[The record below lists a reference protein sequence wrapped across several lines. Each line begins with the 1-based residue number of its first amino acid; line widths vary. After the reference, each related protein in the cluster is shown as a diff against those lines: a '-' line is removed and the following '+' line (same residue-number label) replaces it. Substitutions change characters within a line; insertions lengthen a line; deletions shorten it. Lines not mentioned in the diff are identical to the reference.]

1 MFELIIGLSIGC
13 IVYLFTK
20 SKKKANKSNVKPF
33 VGSSPETQ
41 LGDQKSKQKVVPHKK
56 RNYLCTKTENKF
68 YQVLRDV
75 LPPEY
80 IVHSQ
85 VSMMALVQPVNFKDN
100 SKTWAKRMDF
110 VITDKNT
117 KIMAVIELDDSSH
130 RQQKRQERDIYVN
143 NAFKN
148 LHPLLRF
155 EAMNIYDKVAIIQR
169 LKHETDIQYGSKV
182 TAA

>member
-1 MFELIIGLSIGC
+1 MR
-13 IVYLFTK
+13 
-20 SKKKANKSNVKPF
+20 PF
-33 VGSSPETQ
+33 VGSSSGAQ
-41 LGDQKSKQKVVPHKK
+41 LGEQESKKSMVPHKK
-56 RNYLCTKTENKF
+56 RNFLCSKTENNF
-68 YQVLRDV
+68 YQVLLDV

-85 VSMMALVQPVNFKDN
+85 VSMMALVQPINFKDN

-110 VITDKNT
+110 VITDRNT

-155 EAMNIYDKVAIIQR
+155 EALNNYEPITIAQKLEQRTEIKCKEIESVA
-169 LKHETDIQYGSKV
+169 
-182 TAA
+182 

>member
-20 SKKKANKSNVKPF
+20 TKKKANKSNVKPF
-33 VGSSPETQ
+33 VSSSPGAQ
-41 LGDQKSKQKVVPHKK
+41 LGDQESKKKVVPHKK

-68 YQVLRDV
+68 YQVLLDV

-155 EAMNIYDKVAIIQR
+155 EALNNYDPIAIARKLEQG
-169 LKHETDIQYGSKV
+169 TDIKCRAIEP
-182 TAA
+182 AA

>member
-1 MFELIIGLSIGC
+1 MFELIIVLSIGC
-13 IVYLFTK
+13 IFYLFTK
-20 SKKKANKSNVKPF
+20 TKDKANKSNVKPF
-33 VGSSPETQ
+33 VGSSTGAQ
-41 LGDQKSKQKVVPHKK
+41 LGDQESKKKVVPHKK
-56 RNYLCTKTENKF
+56 RNYLCSKAENNF
-68 YQVLRDV
+68 YQVLLEV

-143 NAFKN
+143 NAFKDR
-148 LHPLLRF
+148 HPLLRF
-155 EAMNIYDKVAIIQR
+155 EALNKYDPITIAQKLEQGTEIKCRAIESVA
-169 LKHETDIQYGSKV
+169 
-182 TAA
+182 

>member
-1 MFELIIGLSIGC
+1 MFELIIVLSIGC

-20 SKKKANKSNVKPF
+20 TKKKTSRGNVEPF
-33 VGSSPETQ
+33 VGSSPGAQ
-41 LGDQKSKQKVVPHKK
+41 LGDQESKKKVVLHKK
-56 RNYLCTKTENKF
+56 RNYLCTKTENNF
-68 YQVLRDV
+68 YQVLLDV
-75 LPPEY
+75 LPSEY
-80 IVHSQ
+80 VVHSQ

-155 EAMNIYDKVAIIQR
+155 EAFN
-169 LKHETDIQYGSKV
+169 QYGSIAIAK
-182 TAA
+182 TLEQCTNIKCTPFK